1 MRPVAIVSDSTHYLP
16 ANLVRAA
23 AVSEVS
29 LYVQRNGERQER
41 ESDITDYGAFYR
53 GLAEPGELPSTS
65 QPSIGDFTAA
75 YQPLLAAGR
84 DIVSI
89 HLSAGVSGTHGAALQ
104 AKTLLDERGGPGR
117 IEVVDS
123 KSAGGGLG
131 CVVLAGAAVA
141 MTGAGI
147 DDVVERAQAAA
158 AAMRLWF
165 CVDTLEYL
173 QRGGRIGRAQAWLGG
188 ALQIKPIL
196 SIESDIAPVER
207 VRTAG
212 RAFERMVEYMRTLR
226 DDGAD
231 AWVVQHIQAPD
242 KAAALVARGREV
254 FASEPVWVSEVGPVI
269 GTYTG
274 PGLVGGLPAQLLAAD
289 GGRRPPFFA

>member
-16 ANLVRAA
+16 PDLVREAG
-23 AVSEVS
+23 VSEVS
-29 LYVQRNGERQER
+29 LYVRDGGRQRR
-41 ESDITDYGAFYR
+41 ECDITDYAEFYA

-65 QPSIGDFTAA
+65 QPSIGDFTAV
-75 YQPLLAAGR
+75 YEPLIESGH

-104 AKTLLDERGGPGR
+104 AKAMLEEQHPLGR
-117 IEVVDS
+117 IKVVDS
-123 KSAGGGLG
+123 QSAGGGLG
-131 CVVLAGAAVA
+131 CVVLAAAAVA
-141 MTGAGI
+141 NAGRGS
-147 DDVVERAQAAA
+147 DEVVARASEAAR
-158 AAMRLWF
+158 AMRLWF

-196 SIESDIAPVER
+196 SIESEITPVER

-212 RAFERMVEYMRTLR
+212 RAFERMVDYMQALR

-231 AWVVQHIQAPD
+231 AWVVQHIR
-242 KAAALVARGREV
+242 AAERADALVARGREL
-254 FASEPVWVSEVGPVI
+254 FDSDPLWVSEVGPVI

-274 PGLVGGLPAQLLAAD
+274 PGLVGVGGLPSRLLA
-289 GGRRPPFFA
+289 

>member
-16 ANLVRAA
+16 PDLVRAA
-23 AVSEVS
+23 GVSEVS
-29 LYVQRNGERQER
+29 LYVRSGERQQR
-41 ESDITDYGAFYR
+41 ECDITDYAAFY
-53 GLAEPGELPSTS
+53 GALAEPGELPSTS
-65 QPSIGDFTAA
+65 QPSIGDFAA
-75 YQPLLAAGR
+75 VYEPLLESGH

-104 AKTLLDERGGPGR
+104 AKSMLEERHPLGR

-123 KSAGGGLG
+123 QSAGGGLG
-131 CVVLAGAAVA
+131 CVVLA
-141 MTGAGI
+141 
-147 DDVVERAQAAA
+147 AAA
-158 AAMRLWF
+158 IANAGLGSDEVLIRAEAAADAMRLWF

-196 SIESDIAPVER
+196 SIESEITPVER

-212 RAFERMVEYMRTLR
+212 RAFERMVDYLRTLR

-231 AWVVQHIQAPD
+231 AWVVQHIQAPERAD
-242 KAAALVARGREV
+242 ALVARGREL
-254 FASEPVWVSEVGPVI
+254 FGSDPIWVSEVGPVI

-274 PGLVGGLPAQLLAAD
+274 PGLVGVGGLPSHLLA
-289 GGRRPPFFA
+289 

>member
-16 ANLVRAA
+16 PDLVRGAG
-23 AVSEVS
+23 VSEVS
-29 LYVQRNGERQER
+29 LYVRSGERQQR
-41 ESDITDYGAFYR
+41 ECDITDYSAFYAA
-53 GLAEPGELPSTS
+53 LAEPGELPTTS
-65 QPSIGDFTAA
+65 QPSIGDFAA
-75 YQPLLAAGR
+75 VYEPLVESGH

-104 AKTLLDERGGPGR
+104 AKSMLEERYPTGR

-123 KSAGGGLG
+123 HSAGGGLG
-131 CVVLAGAAVA
+131 CVVLAAAA
-141 MTGAGI
+141 IANAGRGS
-147 DDVVERAQAAA
+147 DEVLLRAEAAA

-196 SIESDIAPVER
+196 SIESEITPVER

-231 AWVVQHIQAPD
+231 AWVVQHIQAPERAD
-242 KAAALVARGREV
+242 ALVARGREL
-254 FASEPVWVSEVGPVI
+254 FGSDPIWVSEVGPVI

-274 PGLVGGLPAQLLAAD
+274 PGLVGVGGLPSRLLA
-289 GGRRPPFFA
+289 

>member
-16 ANLVRAA
+16 PDLVREA
-23 AVSEVS
+23 AVTEVS
-29 LYVQRNGERQER
+29 LYVRSGERQQR
-41 ESDITDYGAFYR
+41 ECDITDYTAFYG
-53 GLAEPGELPSTS
+53 GLAEPRELPSTS
-65 QPSIGDFTAA
+65 QPSIGDFTAV
-75 YQPLLAAGR
+75 YEPLVESGH
-84 DIVSI
+84 DIVSV

-104 AKTLLDERGGPGR
+104 AKAMLEEQHPLGR

-123 KSAGGGLG
+123 HSAGGGLG
-131 CVVLAGAAVA
+131 CVVLAAAAVA
-141 MTGAGI
+141 KAGGSTDEVLI
-147 DDVVERAQAAA
+147 RAHAAA
-158 AAMRLWF
+158 DAMRLWF

-196 SIESDIAPVER
+196 SIESEITPVER

-212 RAFERMVEYMRTLR
+212 RAFERMVDYMRMLR

-231 AWVVQHIQAPD
+231 AWVVQHIQAPARAD
-242 KAAALVARGREV
+242 ALVARGREV
-254 FASEPVWVSEVGPVI
+254 FGGDPIWVSEVGPVI

-274 PGLVGGLPAQLLAAD
+274 PGLVGVGGLPSRLLA
-289 GGRRPPFFA
+289 

>member
-16 ANLVRAA
+16 PDLVRAA
-23 AVSEVS
+23 GVSEVS
-29 LYVQRNGERQER
+29 LYVRSGERQQR
-41 ESDITDYGAFYR
+41 ECDITDYAAFY
-53 GLAEPGELPSTS
+53 GALAEPGELPSTS
-65 QPSIGDFTAA
+65 QPSIGDFAA
-75 YQPLLAAGR
+75 VYEPLLESGH

-104 AKTLLDERGGPGR
+104 AKSMLEERHPLGR

-123 KSAGGGLG
+123 QSAGGGLG
-131 CVVLAGAAVA
+131 CVVLA
-141 MTGAGI
+141 
-147 DDVVERAQAAA
+147 AAA
-158 AAMRLWF
+158 IANAGLGSDEVLIRAEAAADAMRLWF

-196 SIESDIAPVER
+196 SIESEITPVER

-212 RAFERMVEYMRTLR
+212 RAFERMVDYLRTLR

-231 AWVVQHIQAPD
+231 AWVVQHIQAPERAD
-242 KAAALVARGREV
+242 ALVARGREL
-254 FASEPVWVSEVGPVI
+254 FGSDPIWVSEVGPVI

-274 PGLVGGLPAQLLAAD
+274 PGLVGVGGLPSRLLA
-289 GGRRPPFFA
+289 

>member
-16 ANLVRAA
+16 ADLVHEA

-29 LYVQRNGERQER
+29 LYVRAGELQQREC
-41 ESDITDYGAFYR
+41 DIIDYDAFYAR
-53 GLAEPGELPSTS
+53 LAEPGDLPSTS
-65 QPSIGDFTAA
+65 QPSIGDFAA
-75 YQPLLAAGR
+75 VYEPLLESGH

-89 HLSAGVSGTHGAALQ
+89 HLSAGLSGTHSAALQ
-104 AKTLLDERGGPGR
+104 AQAMLDERRREGR
-117 IEVVDS
+117 IAVVDS
-123 KSAGGGLG
+123 KSACGGLG
-131 CVVLAGAAVA
+131 CVVLAAAAAAKAGGSTDEVVA
-141 MTGAGI
+141 
-147 DDVVERAQAAA
+147 RALDAA

-196 SIESDIAPVER
+196 SVESEITPVER

-212 RAFERMVEYMRTLR
+212 RAFERMVEYLRTLHE
-226 DDGAD
+226 DGAD
-231 AWVVQHIQAPD
+231 AWVVQHIQAPA
-242 KAAALVARGREV
+242 KAEALVERGRAI
-254 FASEPVWVSEVGPVI
+254 FGTNPVWVSEVGPVI

-274 PGLVGGLPAQLLAAD
+274 PGLVGVGGLPSALLAAD
-289 GGRRPPFFA
+289 GR